1 MSSEGTTVSFER
13 RGVQAEWEALQSGI
27 LGRLWTHCGM
37 GRLEHEDQGE
47 EEGWGARASSEP
59 HPGWPPGAIRSQ
71 HIPGGGEETDSE
83 VQVSHLGQGRCR
95 MEALAD
101 GVSGGTLRRGRW
113 GQAESR
119 C

>member
-27 LGRLWTHCGM
+27 LERLWTHCGT

-59 HPGWPPGAIRSQ
+59 HPGWPPGAIGSQ

-83 VQVSHLGQGRCR
+83 VQVSHLGREDTKSR
-95 MEALAD
+95 
-101 GVSGGTLRRGRW
+101 
-113 GQAESR
+113 SR
-119 C
+119 CIRTRPTSFTQIFFQETRVDE